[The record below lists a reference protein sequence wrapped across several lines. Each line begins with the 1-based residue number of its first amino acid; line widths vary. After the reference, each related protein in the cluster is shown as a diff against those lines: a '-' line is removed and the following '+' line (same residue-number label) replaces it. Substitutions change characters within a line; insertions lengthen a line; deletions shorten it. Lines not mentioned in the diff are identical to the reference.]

1 MRRPLAP
8 ALAHTATAVA
18 LALLTA
24 AGCSALPG
32 GSGDR
37 GPANGNG
44 GAVGRPAAPV
54 PQASVPAG
62 RRPAVPSTGCRAA
75 QAAPATGRHTFAG
88 RSYLLKRPNTDPRRP
103 APLILDLH
111 GLHSSG
117 FQQALYSQMATV
129 GSARGFIVVEPDSA
143 PGREGWKLPG
153 MPDGSA
159 DVAYMG
165 RLLDHLESA
174 LCVDRAHE
182 FATGF
187 SNGAGLATALICG
200 LDGRLAGVAPIAGF
214 NLARPCAGARP
225 TTVVAFHGT
234 ADRIIPY
241 RGGEPYGGD
250 RTRIPPWMRPSDGAF
265 ALPSVRTAAARW
277 ARALGCRTTGDGAR
291 NVQSGGEIGRLSYQR
306 CKGGAR
312 LDLYTVAD
320 GGHTW
325 PGTMPIGLGKTTTRL
340 NATSTILDAFSR
352 T

>member
-1 MRRPLAP
+1 MRRPHAA
-8 ALAHTATAVA
+8 ALATAATA

-24 AGCSALPG
+24 SGCSALSG
-32 GSGDR
+32 GSDGD
-37 GPANGNG
+37 GNGNG
-44 GAVGRPAAPV
+44 SANGATAGRRAAPAPV

-62 RRPAVPSTGCRAA
+62 GRRPVPSTGCRSG
-75 QAAPATGRHTFAG
+75 QAPPATGRHGFAG
-88 RSYLLKRPNTDPRRP
+88 RSYLLKRPNGDPRRP

-165 RLLDHLESA
+165 RLLDHLETA

-187 SNGAGLATALICG
+187 SNGAGLATAMVCG

-225 TTVVAFHGT
+225 TTIVAFHGT

-241 RGGEPYGGD
+241 RGGEPFGGD
-250 RTRIPPWMRPSDGAF
+250 RTRVPPWMRPSDGAF
-265 ALPSVRTAAARW
+265 ALPSVRAAADGW
-277 ARALGCRTTGDGAR
+277 ARAFGCRTGEVR
-291 NVQSGGEIGRLSYQR
+291 NVRTGGEIGRLGYPGCR
-306 CKGGAR
+306 GGAR
-312 LDLYTVAD
+312 VDLYTVSG

-325 PGTMPIGLGKTTTRL
+325 PGGMPIGMGMTTSRL
-340 NATSTILDAFSR
+340 NATATILDAFAR